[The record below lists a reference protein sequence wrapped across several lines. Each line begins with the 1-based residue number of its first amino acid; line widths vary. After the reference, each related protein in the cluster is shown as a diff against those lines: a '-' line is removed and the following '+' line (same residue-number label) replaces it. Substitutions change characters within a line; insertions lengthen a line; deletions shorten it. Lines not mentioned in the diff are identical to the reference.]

1 MPLLLGLMITAGLA
15 FLIIP
20 NLSSPPPTPKRAQE
34 KPAKEMLVTLNQTA
48 IQQAQDKTSPKP
60 KETTADS
67 AQTAVVTAED
77 SGALTSSSTSQAQT
91 KPEPATRAEP
101 STFPSPTAP
110 PSLSVKAGDTKPKQS
125 SRPAKRATKAPAK
138 RVRYTASKR
147 PGLPQSSIRQIVQ
160 QNTGSL
166 SYCYQKVQKK
176 SSIGPV
182 KTRLSFTVLP
192 NGRTKPG
199 ARLSGKHK
207 NSKLERCISLAV
219 QRWRFPSAEGESV
232 VRYPLN
238 FSPSF

>member
-1 MPLLLGLMITAGLA
+1 VKANDA
-15 FLIIP
+15 K
-20 NLSSPPPTPKRAQE
+20 PKR
-34 KPAKEMLVTLNQTA
+34 
-48 IQQAQDKTSPKP
+48 
-60 KETTADS
+60 
-67 AQTAVVTAED
+67 
-77 SGALTSSSTSQAQT
+77 SSSQV
-91 KPEPATRAEP
+91 KRAKR
-101 STFPSPTAP
+101 S
-110 PSLSVKAGDTKPKQS
+110 SVK
-125 SRPAKRATKAPAK
+125 RA
-138 RVRYTASKR
+138 RRSKSQR
-147 PGLPQSSIRQIVQ
+147 AGLPQSSIRQIVQ